1 MRGWEARSSM
11 YALSSASIVG
21 QGDVVFFLLMHTS
34 HSVRGTSICTPLDY
48 KTRVSAMARI
58 Q

>member
-1 MRGWEARSSM
+1 M

-48 KTRVSAMARI
+48 ETRVSAMARI